1 MGWGVPWRVALPKK
15 AVAAT
20 FSMWVISEDGNKEDV
35 NSMQVISAQLEV
47 SGEVILGYLFF
58 SWLAALTTTPG
69 RNPVGIR
76 VFAPLH

>member
-1 MGWGVPWRVALPKK
+1 MALPDK

-35 NSMQVISAQLEV
+35 NSLQVISAQLEV
-47 SGEVILGYLFF
+47 SGEVVLGYFFF
-58 SWLAALTTTPG
+58 SWLAALVTEPE